1 MENLIMQNV
10 DSISPLYAPLV
21 EACKAHG
28 ISRSVAF
35 ALCKS
40 GLIETFRI
48 GKRRYCYIES
58 LHTLPNRLSDKGR
71 GLVTMPKRNE
81 SN

>member
-1 MENLIMQNV
+1 MLNV
-10 DSISPLYAPLV
+10 EPINPLYAPLV

-35 ALCKS
+35 ALCKE

-48 GKRRYCYIES
+48 GKRRYCYIDS
-58 LHTLPNRLSDKGR
+58 LHTLPDRLTAGGGVK
-71 GLVTMPKRNE
+71 
-81 SN
+81 

>member
-1 MENLIMQNV
+1 MENLGMLNG
-10 DSISPLYAPLV
+10 DSINPLYAPLV

-58 LHTLPNRLSDKGR
+58 LHSLPNRLGKNG
-71 GLVTMPKRNE
+71 GVK
-81 SN
+81 